1 VTRPPFEV
9 ADIVRQHGDRF
20 LETHRA
26 WLTSQHRRVLRALVQ
41 CRTAALGGHCDRCDQ
56 CAQPA
61 FSFNSC
67 RDRHCPKCLT
77 AARNAWVAAR
87 EQELLP
93 VGYVHVVFTM
103 PELLAR
109 LALVNKRVVY
119 DLLFR
124 AAAATLLQV
133 AANPKRLG
141 AAIGGL
147 MVLHTW
153 GQRLQHHPHVHCVV
167 PAGGLAP
174 DDTRWIHAR
183 PTFFLP
189 VKVLRQVFRG
199 KLVAG
204 LRDAFHHGR
213 LFFPGALQPLATE
226 AAFRAFLRSLHRQQ
240 WVVYA
245 KPPFGSPAH
254 VLHYLARY
262 THRVAISNHRL
273 VARTDDTVSF
283 HWKDYRH
290 GSQVRTLTLDAAEFL
305 RRFLLHVLPKRF
317 VRIRYFGVL
326 APRCRTHELAQC
338 RHALAVAPVPAPV
351 EAPVTMRPRSTW
363 PCPRCGAPMRIVER
377 LTARQLF
384 LDTLIDALIYDTS

>member
-1 VTRPPFEV
+1 
-9 ADIVRQHGDRF
+9 
-20 LETHRA
+20 
-26 WLTSQHRRVLRALVQ
+26 
-41 CRTAALGGHCDRCDQ
+41 
-56 CAQPA
+56 
-61 FSFNSC
+61 
-67 RDRHCPKCLT
+67 
-77 AARNAWVAAR
+77 
-87 EQELLP
+87 
-93 VGYVHVVFTM
+93 M

-133 AANPKRLG
+133 AANPQRLG
-141 AAIGGL
+141 AVIGGL

-213 LFFPGALQPLATE
+213 LSFPGTLQPLATE
-226 AAFRAFLRSLHRQQ
+226 TAFRAFLRSLHRQQ

-273 VARTDDTVSF
+273 LDVTDDSVTF
-283 HWKDYRH
+283 RWKDYRH
-290 GSQVRTLTLDAAEFL
+290 DSQSRTMRISAVEFL
-305 RRFLLHVLPKRF
+305 RRFCLHVLPRGF
-317 VRIRYFGVL
+317 VRIRFFGFL
-326 APRCRTHELAQC
+326 AHRRRAQHLPLCR
-338 RHALAVAPVPAPV
+338 RALAARACQTLATPAVKETTPS
-351 EAPVTMRPRSTW
+351 ASW
-363 PCPRCGAPMRIVER
+363 ACPQCGGAMIVIER
-377 LTARQLF
+377 LTAYQTSWRVLTEAI
-384 LDTLIDALIYDTS
+384 LHDTS

>member
-1 VTRPPFEV
+1 M
-9 ADIVRQHGDRF
+9 RQHGDQF

-26 WLTSQHRRVLRALVQ
+26 WLTRQHRRVLRALVQ
-41 CRTAALGGHCDRCDQ
+41 CRTAALGGHRDRCDQ

-61 FSFNSC
+61 FSYNSC

-87 EQELLP
+87 AQELLP

-103 PELLAR
+103 PAVLAR

-133 AANPKRLG
+133 AANPTRLG

-153 GQRLQHHPHVHCVV
+153 GQRLQHHPHIHCVV

-174 DDTRWIHAR
+174 DDTRWIHVR

-213 LFFPGALQPLATE
+213 LSFPGALQPLVTE

-283 HWKDYRH
+283 RWKDYRH
-290 GSQVRTLTLDAAEFL
+290 GSQVRTLTLDAQEFL
-305 RRFLLHVLPKRF
+305 RRFLLHVLPRRF
-317 VRIRYFGVL
+317 VRIRYFGFL
-326 APRCRTHELAQC
+326 APRCRTHQLTQC
-338 RHALAVAPVPAPV
+338 RQALAVPPVPASA
-351 EAPVTMRPRSTW
+351 EAPTATRPRYTW

-384 LDTLIDALIYDTS
+384 LDTLIDALRYDTS